1 MTTSKIFS
9 ERVGRS
15 TTVTIG
21 LADGN
26 GKPHG
31 EERRAAL
38 LSAIDGALSS
48 SVVFFRGVGTGSYTN
63 DAGVTYAEPTLC
75 WVGVLAP
82 GAMDALVQL
91 VRDDG
96 QEALAATTGDTYLL
110 S

>member
-38 LSAIDGALSS
+38 LAAIEGALASS
-48 SVVFFRGVGTGSYTN
+48 TVFFQGTGEGSYTN
-63 DAGVTYAEPTLC
+63 EAGVTYTEPTVC
-75 WVGVLAP
+75 IVGALSP